1 MTRLRRANGATTPS
15 TTRESIIEV
24 IANTTPQE
32 MAIQCR
38 IPKLRLTTLPA
49 NCRVGRTAKTVG
61 ASTKAKKMSPP
72 IHTTSDSS
80 IKYLTKDIAT
90 SGGTAH
96 CKWRCQSE
104 GSDPSRNRKRE
115 PRWLPFP
122 CAYSLAQPQSTEP
135 PFTLRTSPVMWRAQ
149 SEPRNTMALATSSAS
164 AIRCNG
170 IACSTSCLYPLVPGP
185 KTGSFNS
192 VSTQPGATQFTR
204 MLGANSMAS
213 DFAKLICPPF
223 DAA

>member
-90 SGGTAH
+90 SGEQPIVNGDVRATGQTLPETEKGSPDGSLSLRLLPCSAAEHRTAIH
-96 CKWRCQSE
+96 VEDFASNVARPIRAEEYDGVGDVVRQR
-104 GSDPSRNRKRE
+104 DTLQRNRLLDFVLVSVGAGAKDGIIQLGVHPAGR
-115 PRWLPFP
+115 
-122 CAYSLAQPQSTEP
+122 Y
-135 PFTLRTSPVMWRAQ
+135 
-149 SEPRNTMALATSSAS
+149 
-164 AIRCNG
+164 AIHADVGR
-170 IACSTSCLYPLVPGP
+170 
-185 KTGSFNS
+185 
-192 VSTQPGATQFTR
+192 
-204 MLGANSMAS
+204 
-213 DFAKLICPPF
+213 
-223 DAA
+223 

>member
-1 MTRLRRANGATTPS
+1 MIRLRRANGATTPS
-15 TTRESIIEV
+15 TMRESIIEV

-90 SGGTAH
+90 SGEQPIVNGRYGTRRRRNLPQRE
-96 CKWRCQSE
+96 KERRD
-104 GSDPSRNRKRE
+104 GSLFSRAGPSRSAAEHRATIDVEDFAGNV
-115 PRWLPFP
+115 PRPIG
-122 CAYSLAQPQSTEP
+122 AEEHDGIGYVISQ
-135 PFTLRTSPVMWRAQ
+135 
-149 SEPRNTMALATSSAS
+149 RNTLQRNRLLDFVLVSVGTGPEDGIVQLGVNPARRD
-164 AIRCNG
+164 AIHADVGRQ
-170 IACSTSCLYPLVPGP
+170 L
-185 KTGSFNS
+185 
-192 VSTQPGATQFTR
+192 
-204 MLGANSMAS
+204 
-213 DFAKLICPPF
+213 
-223 DAA
+223 